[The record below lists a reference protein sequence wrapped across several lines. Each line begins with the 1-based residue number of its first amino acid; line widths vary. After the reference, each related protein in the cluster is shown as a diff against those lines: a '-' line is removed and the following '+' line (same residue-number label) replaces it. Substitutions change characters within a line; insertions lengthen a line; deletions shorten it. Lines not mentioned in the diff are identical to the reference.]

1 MLPVLYSFR
10 RCPYA
15 MRARLALR
23 VAGIA
28 LEIREVVLKNKP
40 PALLAASPKATVPV
54 LVLPDGLIIE
64 QSLDIMV
71 WALTECDPEGWL
83 SQGDPVRVQQLI
95 AINDGPFKA
104 ALDGYKYP
112 ERHPQA
118 TRKQHRAQALT
129 LQLEPLEVLL
139 ATGPWLLGPSPSLAD
154 MALFPFVRQFAQV
167 DRAWWAEAGLP
178 RLDDWLQRLAASPL
192 FESVMH
198 KLPPWNDG
206 DDPRRF

>member
-1 MLPVLYSFR
+1 MLPILYSFR

-15 MRARLALR
+15 IRARMALR
-23 VAGIA
+23 VAGVA

-54 LVLPDGLIIE
+54 LVLPDGRVMAE
-64 QSLDIMV
+64 SLDIMV
-71 WALTECDPEGWL
+71 WALTEHDPEGWL
-83 SQGDPVRVQQLI
+83 AQSEAAQPLI
-95 AINDGPFKA
+95 TINDGPFKA

-118 TRKQHRAQALT
+118 TRVQHRAQAVA
-129 LQLEPLEVLL
+129 LQLQPLEALL
-139 ATGPWLLGPSPSLAD
+139 AARPWLLGPSPTLAD

-167 DRAWWAEAGLP
+167 DAAWWAEAGLP
-178 RLDDWLQRLAASPL
+178 RLDAWLQRLASSAL

-198 KLPPWNDG
+198 RLPPWQQG
-206 DDPRRF
+206 DAPHRF

>member
-1 MLPVLYSFR
+1 MLPILYSFR

-23 VAGIA
+23 VAGIE

-54 LVLPDGLIIE
+54 LVLPDGRVMAE
-64 QSLDIMV
+64 SMDIMV
-71 WALTECDPEGWL
+71 WALTGHDPEGWL
-83 SQGDPVRVQQLI
+83 GQGDPAQAQQLI

-118 TRKQHRAQALT
+118 TRDQHRAQAVA
-129 LQLEPLEVLL
+129 LQLQPLEVLL
-139 ATGPWLLGPSPSLAD
+139 APGPWLLGPSPSLAD
-154 MALFPFVRQFAQV
+154 MALLPFVRQFAQV

-178 RLDDWLQRLAASPL
+178 RLDAWLQRLTGSPL

-198 KLPPWNDG
+198 RLPPWQQG
-206 DDPRRF
+206 DAPHRF

>member
-1 MLPVLYSFR
+1 MLPILYSFR

-15 MRARLALR
+15 MRARMALR
-23 VAGIA
+23 VAGVV

-40 PALLAASPKATVPV
+40 PALLAVSPKATVPV
-54 LVLPDGLIIE
+54 LVLPNGRVIE
-64 QSLDIMV
+64 QSLEIMV
-71 WALTECDPEGWL
+71 WALTGHDPEGWL
-83 SQGDPVRVQQLI
+83 SQGEPVRVQQLI
-95 AINDGPFKA
+95 AINDGPFKT

-118 TRKQHRAQALT
+118 TREQHRAQAVA
-129 LQLEPLEVLL
+129 LQLAPLEALL
-139 ATGPWLLGPSPSLAD
+139 AAGPWLLGPSPSLAD

-167 DRAWWAEAGLP
+167 DAAWWAEAGLP
-178 RLDDWLQRLAASPL
+178 RLDDWLQRLTASPL

-198 KLPPWNDG
+198 KLPPWKDG